1 MLRIN
6 SFDFC
11 KTSQNVAEPLKIPKN
26 LEFDEKQKEL
36 ELNAQH

>member
-11 KTSQNVAEPLKIPKN
+11 KTFQYVAEPLKIQKN
-26 LEFDEKQKEL
+26 LKSDEKQKEL